1 MGKNGNI
8 HPKRIFKTPEEMQE
22 AWDGYKLWLQGEA
35 QRWLKVQYV
44 GKEGDRKT
52 DAQKVPFTLE
62 GFKRYCRNNHGDIK
76 EYFDPRQGNED
87 YYADFSGITSHI
99 REEIR
104 EDQIIGGALGFYNS
118 NIIARLNGLADK
130 KEVDGKLDVTQ
141 ITGME
146 VK

>member
-22 AWDGYKLWLQGEA
+22 AWDNYKAWLQVEA

-44 GKEGDRKT
+44 GKEGERKT
-52 DAQKVPFTLE
+52 DAQKVPYTLE
-62 GFKRYCRNNHGDIK
+62 GFKRYCRENHGDIQ
-76 EYFDPRQGNED
+76 EYFNPREGNEG
-87 YYADFSGITSHI
+87 YYEDFSGITTHI

-104 EDQIIGGALGFYNS
+104 EDQITGAMLGFYNS
-118 NIIARLNGLADK
+118 NITARLNGLADK
-130 KEVDGKLDVTQ
+130 KEIGGNLNVTQ

-146 VK
+146 IK